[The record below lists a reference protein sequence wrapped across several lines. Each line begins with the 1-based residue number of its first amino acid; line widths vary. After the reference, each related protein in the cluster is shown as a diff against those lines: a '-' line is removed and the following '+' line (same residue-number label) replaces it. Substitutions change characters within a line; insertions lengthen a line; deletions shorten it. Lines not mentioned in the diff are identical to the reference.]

1 MRILSRRL
9 VVVLAAVA
17 LLAVAPAAMASAP
30 ATPASSA
37 GRTPPVPGA
46 QRFEGGWAV
55 PLSTTAPGWF
65 DKAFYDQIVA
75 AGDQGVR
82 VPAGV
87 SMPAAAGMD
96 AMPGIHPGLWL
107 ITLLDQGYLYA
118 WCSANFVFVKSGTYG
133 LGTAGHCA
141 GRNGI
146 SPNGI
151 VTAFVVP
158 PPGSGKLP
166 GFYAIGKF
174 VLSHNNGIGDDFA
187 MISIYPQYNSWVRP
201 TMPLWGGPTG
211 IYRANTPTEVNWV
224 GNAAGFGATGTAR
237 SGLAPLWYANSFAW
251 YGPSFEGDSGAG
263 VQVGIDPSTTGVE
276 EAAGDLTHLV
286 ILDGSLKYLPGMMA
300 GTRMSKILSI
310 ATGWTLVKGNLVGV
324 TAP

>member
-1 MRILSRRL
+1 MR
-9 VVVLAAVA
+9 A
-17 LLAVAPAAMASAP
+17 LLHRFALLVAVVGLVAVAPAAKAV
-30 ATPASSA
+30 TPS
-37 GRTPPVPGA
+37 TEKPPVAGA
-46 QRFEGGWAV
+46 QRFAGGWAV
-55 PLSTTAPGWF
+55 PLQTKAPVWF
-65 DKAFYDQIVA
+65 DKAFYDKVVA
-75 AGDQGVR
+75 AGPDGVR
-82 VPAGV
+82 APAGV
-87 SMPAAAGMD
+87 SLPAAAATD

-118 WCSANFVFVKSGTYG
+118 WCTANFVFQNGGTYG

-141 GRNGI
+141 GKDGI
-146 SPNGI
+146 SPNGT

-158 PPGSGKLP
+158 PPTSGKLP

-187 MISIYPQYNSWVRP
+187 MISIDPQYNSWVRP
-201 TMPLWGGPTG
+201 TMPVWGGPTG
-211 IYRANTPTEVNWV
+211 TYRANTPTEVNWV

-237 SGLAPLWYANSFAW
+237 SGAAPLWYSNSYAW

-263 VQVGIDPSTTGVE
+263 VNVGVDPSNAGVE
-276 EAAGDLTHLV
+276 EAAGNLTHLV
-286 ILDGSLKYLPGMMA
+286 ILDPKLQYLPGMMA

-310 ATGWTLVKGNLVGV
+310 ASGWTLVKGSLVGV

>member
-1 MRILSRRL
+1 MRITRMRA
-9 VVVLAAVA
+9 LAAAVTALA
-17 LLAVAPAAMASAP
+17 LLAGPARA
-30 ATPASSA
+30 ATTSTTTSTSTA
-37 GRTPPVPGA
+37 PPVAGA
-46 QRFEGGWAV
+46 ERFEGGWAV
-55 PLSTTAPGWF
+55 PVSTKAPAWY
-65 DKAFYDQIVA
+65 DKSFADRVIA
-75 AGDQGVR
+75 AGDNGVR
-82 VPAGV
+82 VPVGV
-87 SMPAAAGMD
+87 SMPAAAGTD
-96 AMPGIHPGLWL
+96 LMPGIHPGIWL

-118 WCSANFVFVKSGTYG
+118 WCTANFVFQKSGVYG

-141 GRNGI
+141 GKNGI

-158 PPGSGKLP
+158 PPTSGKLP

-187 MISIYPQYNSWVRP
+187 MISIYSQYNSWVRP
-201 TMPLWGGPTG
+201 TMPVWGGPSGSYNVT
-211 IYRANTPTEVNWV
+211 TPTEVNWV

-237 SGLAPLWYANSFAW
+237 SGVAPLWYADSYAW

-263 VQVGIDPSTTGVE
+263 VLAGVNPSNAGVE
-276 EAAGDLTHLV
+276 EAAGNLTHLV
-286 ILDGSLKYLPGMMA
+286 ILDPKLQYLPGMMA

-310 ATGWTLVKGNLVGV
+310 ASGWNLVNGGLVGV